1 MKKNKVTR
9 LAVLGLLTTVAL
21 ILSYVE
27 ALLPP
32 IWAAVPGIKI
42 GLPNIIIVLL
52 LYKSGFRTAVTV
64 SLIRVCLV
72 ALLFGSTMTFAYSVV
87 GAALSLTLMALFKR
101 LNLFSPVGVSVVG
114 GITHNLGQIL
124 VAIALFNTVQI
135 GYYMIV
141 LAVTGTIAGVFIGL
155 AGSFMLKRLERFHW

>member
-72 ALLFGSTMTFAYSVV
+72 ALLFGSTMTFAYSVA

-114 GITHNLGQIL
+114 GVTHNLGQIL